1 MFCTTA
7 RVAEPIIMQG
17 TVVKSTGSWYQV
29 RKEDGTLVDCRIEG
43 KFRIRGIKTTNPVA
57 VGDVVEFGPDE
68 EDRGVI
74 KKIQD
79 RRNYIIRKSVNLSK
93 QYQIIATNLDQAVLM
108 VTLDFPKTYPK
119 FIDRFLVTA
128 EAYDVPAVVIFNKVD
143 LYRQEHMEQLEFLTY
158 AYLDAGYKV
167 LHSSVKDHLGLED
180 VKEQLRDKTSL
191 LSGHSGV
198 GKSSLINAIDPN
210 LDLST
215 QPISGTHNHGL
226 HTTTFAEMFPLDFGG
241 QIIDTPGIKGFGLVD
256 MEKTEIGDYFPEILA
271 LKEGCKF
278 NDCLHLHEPGCAV
291 RLAAENGDLAISR
304 YESYLDLVTN
314 LDEDDTYRKD
324 IHAQ

>member
-29 RKEDGTLVDCRIEG
+29 RKEDGALVDCRIEG

-74 KKIQD
+74 KKIRD

-198 GKSSLINAIDPN
+198 GKSSLINAIDPK

-215 QPISGTHNHGL
+215 QPISDTHNHGL
-226 HTTTFAEMFPLDFGG
+226 HTTTFAEMFPLAFGG

-304 YESYLDLVTN
+304 YESYLNFVTN